1 MFVLQT
7 KSKVFFFQSK
17 KINGS
22 IHKNRK
28 WISWDHKNYIF
39 AQKWLRWDLILATE
53 KTIMGKGL
61 WEASGTYPA
70 KINPSTPPPPKRP
83 FLSSKTLTFKTRL
96 SRKPLLWKWIFLYEK
111 KKTFSYQWIQTYP
124 IQKCLIAKLGSCL
137 GFKWQGWSNGDK
149 NQNPKKSLGLPTKP
163 QKFPGPNFNPKK
175 IPCWISEPDQ
185 IYSLN

>member
-1 MFVLQT
+1 MGLHIFEFFWVRQFFIFTVSKRNRMFVLQM

-39 AQKWLRWDLILATE
+39 AQRWLRWDLILATE

-70 KINPSTPPPPKRP
+70 KINPSTPPPPPPKRP

-111 KKTFSYQWIQTYP
+111 KKHFHIN
-124 IQKCLIAKLGSCL
+124 
-137 GFKWQGWSNGDK
+137 GFRLTQFRNALL
-149 NQNPKKSLGLPTKP
+149 QN
-163 QKFPGPNFNPKK
+163 
-175 IPCWISEPDQ
+175 
-185 IYSLN
+185 